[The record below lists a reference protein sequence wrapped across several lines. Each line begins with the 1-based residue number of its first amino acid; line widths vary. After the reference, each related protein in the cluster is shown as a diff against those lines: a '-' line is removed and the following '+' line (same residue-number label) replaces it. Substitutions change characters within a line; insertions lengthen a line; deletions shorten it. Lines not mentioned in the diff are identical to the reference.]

1 VKQEKITGK
10 YFYSVLDRA
19 YNVLEDTYYIPHI
32 RVLSFFS
39 GILLGHIIEQSKDSA
54 QLEDVKEVKKF
65 IMKLL
70 FGFSIFIVALLP
82 LTLPIEKYLGILY
95 GLSFIFANTFII
107 YACHSGYGGIVNDFL
122 SSKFWIPISKMAL
135 SIYLF
140 GIIAQGALTGSRLHP
155 LTSLTTADVV
165 RNLKHC

>member
-1 VKQEKITGK
+1 MA
-10 YFYSVLDRA
+10 DRA
-19 YNVLEDTYYIPHI
+19 YNIQEDTYYIPHI

-39 GILLGHIIEQSKDSA
+39 GILLGYIIEQSKDSA
-54 QLEDVKEVKKF
+54 QLEDAKVKKF

-82 LTLPIEKYLGILY
+82 LALPIEKYLGILY

-107 YACHSGYGGIVNDFL
+107 YACHSGYGGMVNDFL

-140 GIIAQGALTGSRLHP
+140 GIIAQGVLTVSRLHP
-155 LTSLTTADVV
+155 LTTLSTADVV

>member
-10 YFYSVLDRA
+10 YFYSALDRA
-19 YNVLEDTYYIPHI
+19 NNVLEDTYYIPHI

-39 GILLGHIIEQSKDSA
+39 GILLGHIIEQPKDSA
-54 QLEDVKEVKKF
+54 QLEDVKIKKF

-82 LTLPIEKYLGILY
+82 LTLPIEKKLGILY

-107 YACHSGYGGIVNDFL
+107 YACHSGYGGMVNDFL
-122 SSKFWIPISKMAL
+122 SSKLWIPVSKMAL

-140 GIIAQGALTGSRLHP
+140 GMIAQGVLTGSKLHP
-155 LTSLTTADVV
+155 LTSLTTGDAV